1 MEIVAIIAI
10 FAVMILI
17 AIAIAKQQLN
27 AQKPPVIVAKTSDH
41 WDEILNDGML
51 IINKYNMLCTTN
63 YRLINEIFEYLDK
76 LDGEYEQYSLKL
88 QNTATTFM
96 ETCQR
101 LGELDTSGLGL
112 RKIIFNLIK
121 TEKELKHDIPQKVYS
136 ILEDLE
142 LLHNTAITASQHS
155 CMIDKLVR
163 SQLKLNNKNATITNS
178 TTIKEQD
185 YQNSKQELNHAYN
198 NLSSS
203 YNSLDNNDDDKV
215 RHITWE
221 QCTNEYGAHIKE
233 FENVSKQIIGLLRK
247 IKIFFAQHK
256 EDPLNE
262 LPKFDMKTLAFQA
275 KASDEFSIIEQF
287 YNQNQQLKHSINELI
302 KNNQLKPQE
311 LSESQSMLKDLD
323 GYEKYYQMIAHWMK
337 VSTLMKKELASG
349 SFDRENFSSRLNK
362 F

>member
-1 MEIVAIIAI
+1 MEIVASIAF
-10 FAVMILI
+10 FAVIILI
-17 AIAIAKQQLN
+17 TIAIAKQQFN
-27 AQKPPVIVAKTSDH
+27 AQKPTVIVAKTSDR

-76 LDGEYEQYSLKL
+76 LGGEYEQYSLKL

-121 TEKELKHDIPQKVYS
+121 TEKELKHDIPQKVYRV
-136 ILEDLE
+136 LEDLE

-163 SQLKLNNKNATITNS
+163 SQLKLHNKNVANS

-185 YQNSKQELNHAYN
+185 YQNSKQELNHTYD

-203 YNSLDNNDDDKV
+203 YHGLDNNNDDKV

-221 QCTNEYGAHIKE
+221 QCTNEYAAHIKE
-233 FENVSKQIIGLLRK
+233 FKNVSKQIIGVLRK
-247 IKIFFAQHK
+247 IKIFFAQNK
-256 EDPLNE
+256 GDPLNE

-287 YNQNQQLKHSINELI
+287 YKRNQQLERSINELI
-302 KNNQLKPQE
+302 KTNQLKPQE

-323 GYEKYYQMIAHWMK
+323 GYEKYYQMITHWIK
-337 VSTLMKKELASG
+337 VSTLLKKELASD